1 MIERKQFYID
11 GKWVDP
17 IQENLFEVI
26 NPATEEVVGV
36 ISMGTKQDVDKAVAA
51 AVKAFPSWSMSSVAE
66 RVKVMTK
73 FIELYE
79 ERAEEIAQLITLE
92 LGCPIDSSRND
103 QTPTG
108 PGLFQSTLEAL
119 EAHQF
124 ERPSM
129 RGGSLL
135 HDEAV
140 GVCGLITPWNWPIN
154 QVAAKVAPAIAA
166 GCTMVLKPSELTPL
180 STAVFVEVLHDA
192 GLPAGVF
199 NLVNGDGPEVGAAIS
214 HHPDIEMVSFT
225 GSTRAGSLI
234 TEASASSIKR
244 VALEL
249 GGKSPNIC
257 FADADLATAIKYSV
271 ESCMSNSGQTCD
283 APTRLLV
290 ERIVYDEACKLA
302 AEVANNIGVKD
313 PTLAG
318 DHIGPVISQLQY
330 DKIQGMIQVGIDEGA
345 TLIAG
350 GLGRPEG
357 IDKGYYVQATI
368 FADVEHKM
376 TISKEEIFGPVLV
389 IIPFDTEEEAVRM
402 ANDSP
407 YGLAAFVQTSDPEK
421 AMRVAKKL
429 RAGHISIN
437 GCLADYDVP
446 FGGYKQSGNGRE
458 NGAFGLHDFLE
469 TKGIT
474 LS

>member
-11 GKWVDP
+11 GQWVDP
-17 IQENLFEVI
+17 IKENPFEVI
-26 NPATEEVVGV
+26 NPATEEVAGM

-51 AVKAFPSWSMSSVAE
+51 AVKAFPSWSTSSVIE
-66 RVKVMTK
+66 RANVLRK
-73 FIELYE
+73 FIEIYE
-79 ERAEEIAQLITLE
+79 SRAEEIAQLITLE
-92 LGCPIDSSRND
+92 LGCPIDSSRID

-108 PGLFQSTLEAL
+108 PGLFQSTLDAL
-119 EAHQF
+119 EAHVF

-135 HDEAV
+135 RDEAV

-192 GLPAGVF
+192 GLPVGVF

-214 HHPDIEMVSFT
+214 SHPDIEMVSFT

-234 TEASASSIKR
+234 TQASASSIKR

-257 FADADLATAIKYSV
+257 FADADLAAAIKYSV

-290 ERIVYDEACKLA
+290 ERSVYDEACEVA

-318 DHIGPVISQLQY
+318 DHIGPVISKLQY

-357 IDKGYYVQATI
+357 MEKGYYVQPTV
-368 FADVEHKM
+368 FANVEHEM
-376 TISKEEIFGPVLV
+376 TISKEEIFGPVLA
-389 IIPFDTEEEAVRM
+389 IIPFDTEAEAVTM

-407 YGLAAFVQTSDPEK
+407 YGLAAFIQTGDPER
-421 AMRVAKKL
+421 AMRVAKQL

-474 LS
+474 LI

>member
-11 GKWVDP
+11 GQWVDP
-17 IQENLFEVI
+17 IQENPFEVI
-26 NPATEEVVGV
+26 NPATEEVAGV

-51 AVKAFPSWSMSSVAE
+51 AVKAFPSWSTSSIEE
-66 RVKVMTK
+66 RAKVLTK
-73 FIELYE
+73 FIEIYE
-79 ERAEEIAQLITLE
+79 SRAEEMAQLITLE
-92 LGCPIDSSRND
+92 LGAPIDFSLND

-108 PGLFQSTLEAL
+108 PGLFQSTLDAM
-119 EAHQF
+119 EAHKF

-129 RGGSLL
+129 RRGSLL
-135 HDEAV
+135 YDEAV
-140 GVCGLITPWNWPIN
+140 GVCGLITPWNWPIH

-180 STAVFVEVLHDA
+180 STALFVDILHDA
-192 GLPAGVF
+192 GCPAGVF

-214 HHPDIEMVSFT
+214 NHPDIDMVSFT

-234 TEASASSIKR
+234 IQASSQSIKR
-244 VALEL
+244 VTLEL

-257 FADADLATAIKYSV
+257 FADADLSSAIEFSV

-290 ERIVYDEACKLA
+290 ERSVYAEACELA
-302 AEVANNIGVKD
+302 AKAAKNIAVKD
-313 PTLAG
+313 PNQAG
-318 DHIGPVISQLQY
+318 HFIGPVISKIQY

-345 TLIAG
+345 SLIAG

-357 IDKGYYVQATI
+357 MQKGYYVKPTV
-368 FADVEHKM
+368 FADVDHDM
-376 TISKEEIFGPVLV
+376 TIAKEEIFGPVLA
-389 IIPFDTEEEAVRM
+389 IIPFDDEADAIQM

-407 YGLAAFVQTSDPEK
+407 YGLAAFIQTGDPER
-421 AMRVAKKL
+421 AMRVAKQL

-474 LS
+474 LI